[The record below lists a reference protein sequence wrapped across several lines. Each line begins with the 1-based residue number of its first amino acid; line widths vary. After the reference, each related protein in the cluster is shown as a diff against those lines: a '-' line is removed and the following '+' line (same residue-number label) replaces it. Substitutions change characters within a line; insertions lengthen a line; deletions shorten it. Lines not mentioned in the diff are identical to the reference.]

1 MKNKNNLIK
10 SFLGFLFVG
19 ALALPLA
26 VTAVPVQPLAAITAA
41 AEGET
46 VTGRV
51 VAKSATVMI
60 VEGHS
65 LLLTDA
71 TVYVQGGR
79 TISPD
84 DVKTGAEV
92 RVSTTPGSDG
102 SLLAVT
108 VELLTAAD

>member
-26 VTAVPVQPLAAITAA
+26 VTAVSVQPLAAITAA

-65 LLLTDA
+65 ILLTEA
-71 TVYVQGGR
+71 TVYLQGGR
-79 TISPD
+79 TISAE

-108 VELLTAAD
+108 VELLNAAD